1 MSKKRGPTCTK
12 LVRMWNRRES
22 HNDVGVYQFITLKIA
37 LEQAW
42 GLNKIE
48 ANRRFFYCCF
58 GDWSMLAY
66 KISTSEA
73 YMIWRKP
80 IAACKSSAN
89 CLVEAGWTPMVS
101 SRYKGR
107 LFHGPW
113 WDPVRMHRN
122 QYMCGAM
129 WDVEHSVAMASLNIY
144 KTTQIF
150 KRRKIW

>member
-1 MSKKRGPTCTK
+1 MSIERTQ

-22 HNDVGVYQFITLKIA
+22 RNDVGVYQFTTQKIA

-42 GLNKIE
+42 GSNKIE
-48 ANRRFFYCCF
+48 ADRRFFTVVSVIDQCWHIKF
-58 GDWSMLAY
+58 RQA
-66 KISTSEA
+66 KR
-73 YMIWRKP
+73 IWHGEKQKQLV
-80 IAACKSSAN
+80 KSSAN
-89 CLVEAGWTPMVS
+89 CRGDAGWTPMVS
-101 SRYKGR
+101 PRYKGK

-113 WDPVRMHRN
+113 RDPVRMHRN